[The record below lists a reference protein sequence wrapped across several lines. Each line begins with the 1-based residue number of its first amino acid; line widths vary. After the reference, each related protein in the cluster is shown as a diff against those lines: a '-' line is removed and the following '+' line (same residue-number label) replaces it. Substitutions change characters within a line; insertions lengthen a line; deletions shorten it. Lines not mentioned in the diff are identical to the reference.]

1 VDPYDF
7 DYKSAWK
14 VFWMDR
20 MEEILK
26 ENIEKKKTMLREK
39 LELPEGYEEPSRSD
53 KKRSLSPIAY
63 CDISSDDST
72 SDDYH
77 YQPKRRFPQKSPVRR
92 FMATSS
98 PAHSPNT
105 SLEYNESVSFVSVCR
120 LLAALET
127 ELGSLAP
134 KILELLSQSLAMERI
149 LPNSSDTELMTS
161 ENLLLLETVKEKMKG
176 LLIANLV
183 PSPKVAAIKTSVQ
196 NIAKLIHQTPV
207 KILEP
212 SETTKED
219 KEKVELAGKIAK
231 ALKAHGKED
240 CTPEELEVLVEI
252 FLEHEDSETEES
264 PPEPEKIGTNF
275 EILSYDE
282 LEILV
287 RNFSD
292 LDTDEQNQL
301 IKFLS
306 ELEKNDPEKVDSLR
320 KFVDVTEEKAVEV
333 VDDDDPEDYNIAEA
347 VKNVVAHVGIT
358 TNLTDNLLNIRAMR
372 R

>member
-1 VDPYDF
+1 
-7 DYKSAWK
+7 
-14 VFWMDR
+14 MDR

-26 ENIEKKKTMLREK
+26 EKIEKTKKLLREK
-39 LELPEGYEEPSRSD
+39 LELPENHEEPSKSD
-53 KKRSLSPIAY
+53 KKRSLSPLVY
-63 CDISSDDST
+63 YSISSDDST
-72 SDDYH
+72 LDDYYH
-77 YQPKRRFPQKSPVRR
+77 KPKRRPLQMPPVRR
-92 FMATSS
+92 FMVASS
-98 PAHSPNT
+98 PTHSPST
-105 SLEYNESVSFVSVCR
+105 VVDFKEPVSFVSVCR
-120 LLAALET
+120 LLSALEV

-134 KILELLSQSLAMERI
+134 KILELLSQSLALERI
-149 LPNSSDTELMTS
+149 SPNSSDTELMTS

-183 PSPKVAAIKTSVQ
+183 PLPKVAAIKTSVQ

-207 KILEP
+207 KVVPEKLL
-212 SETTKED
+212 ETTKED
-219 KEKVELAGKIAK
+219 SEKVELAGRIAK
-231 ALKAHGKED
+231 VLKAHGKED

-252 FLEHEDSETEES
+252 FLEHEDSDTDEGS
-264 PPEPEKIGTNF
+264 PQPEKVSTNF

-306 ELEKNDPEKVDSLR
+306 ELEKTDPEKVNSLR
-320 KFVDVTEEKAVEV
+320 RFVDTDENADDN
-333 VDDDDPEDYNIAEA
+333 DDDSEDYNIAEA
-347 VKNVVAHVGIT
+347 VKSVVANVGIA
-358 TNLTDNLLNIRAMR
+358 TNITDNLLDIRAMR